1 MTTIDIDE
9 QILSLC
15 SREDSLGK
23 GFDLMMNTYGKRLYG
38 YIRRL
43 VVGEH
48 DAEDVLQETFIN
60 VFRFIGSFKRESKL
74 YTWLYTI
81 ATRECLK
88 FYKQKKLV
96 LKGFDDDGQWLA
108 STLYAENSMK
118 AETIL
123 LKFHEAILTLP
134 EKQRLVFN
142 LRYFDELSYEAIS
155 SITNSSVSSLKTNYH
170 YAFEKIKTQLSHEL

>member
-9 QILSLC
+9 QIISLC
-15 SREDSLGK
+15 SQDESLGK
-23 GFDLMMNTYGKRLYG
+23 GFDLMMKTYGKRLYL

-43 VVGEH
+43 VVGEQ

-60 VFRFIGSFKRESKL
+60 VFRFIRTFKNDSKL

-96 LKGFDDDGQWLA
+96 LKGFDDNGQWLA
-108 STLYAENSMK
+108 HVLYAENSIK

-123 LKFHEAILTLP
+123 LKFHEAILKLP

-142 LRYFDELSYEAIS
+142 MRYFDELSYEAIS
-155 SITNSSVSSLKTNYH
+155 TITQSSVSSLKTNYH
-170 YAFEKIKTQLSHEL
+170 YAFEKIKTQLSNEL